1 MIFVPQDDAD
11 PMTDAIIMPGDI
23 MGADG
28 TVMPDDVQFR
38 LLGENI
44 PCLCWMADETGYIF
58 WYNRRWHDYCG
69 STDAEMA
76 GWGWQTVHDPAILPD
91 VMERWTESIRSGAP
105 FEMTFPLRG
114 FDGIFRP
121 FLTRAQP
128 LRDSSGRAIRWFGI
142 NTDVTAQVA
151 AEEELRATN
160 RKLLIATAE
169 REAILSQLGEG
180 VIITDPNGRITFV
193 NEAATRLHGV
203 MRLDVT
209 PDDYAHHYRL
219 LTLDG
224 APHPI
229 EDLPLTRAVRHHET
243 IVDARWR
250 IARPDGTEVLA
261 IGSARPVLGGDGN
274 VIGAVLTIRDD
285 TERKA
290 AEDALADASR
300 IKDMLLHE
308 VNHRVKNSLQL
319 VTSLLML
326 QAGKA
331 GSPELKQSLLEARTR
346 IGVVASLHQRLYSTE
361 EHDRVDLASYL
372 LDLAHDTIT
381 AIDGNDKIK
390 LDFTCTQSVF
400 LPLDRAVPLAL
411 ILSELITNAVK
422 YAFVRKRTGTIQ
434 VIVDGHGT
442 DVSIT
447 ISDDGIGLPTGFD
460 PLQSQGLG
468 MRIVTAVTRQVRGT
482 LRVIDRPV
490 GTAFLVTLPK
500 EI

>member
-1 MIFVPQDDAD
+1 MPQDDVD
-11 PMTDAIIMPGDI
+11 PMTDAIVVPGN
-23 MGADG
+23 AAAERRAS
-28 TVMPDDVQFR
+28 VPDDAEFR

-44 PCLCWMADETGYIF
+44 PCLCWIADATGYIF
-58 WYNRRWHDYCG
+58 WYNRRWHEYCG

-76 GWGWQTVHDPAILPD
+76 GWGWQKVHDPAVLPE
-91 VMERWTESIRSGAP
+91 VMERWNASIQSGAP

-121 FLTRAQP
+121 FLTRGQP
-128 LRDSSGRAIRWFGI
+128 LRDDDGKVIRWFGM
-142 NTDVTAQVA
+142 NTDITAQIA

-180 VIITDPNGRITFV
+180 VIITDPEGRITFV
-193 NEAATRLHGV
+193 NEAATRLHGG

-209 PDDYAHHYRL
+209 PDDYTRQYRL

-224 APHPI
+224 EPHPI

-261 IGSARPVLGGDGN
+261 IGSARPVRGADGN
-274 VIGAVLTIRDD
+274 LIGAVLTIRDD
-285 TERKA
+285 TARKT

-372 LDLAHDTIT
+372 LDLGNDTI
-381 AIDGNDKIK
+381 AALDGSDRIK
-390 LDFTCTQSVF
+390 LAFTCTDSVF

-422 YAFVRKRTGTIQ
+422 YAFVGDRTGTID
-434 VIVDGHGT
+434 VILDGQGT
-442 DVSIT
+442 DIAIT
-447 ISDDGIGLPTGFD
+447 VGDDGVGLPDGFD
-460 PLQSQGLG
+460 PSKSHGLG
-468 MRIVTAVTRQVRGT
+468 MRIVTALTRQVRGKLT
-482 LRVIDRPV
+482 VLRRPA
-490 GTAFLVTLPK
+490 GAAFLLTLPR
-500 EI
+500 ES